1 MEDNQIRSRNPNGSS
16 ASNSNFPQRPRNTNN
31 MYQNNPVSSNLKR
44 KSQFENSDNE
54 AAKKTRNDNI
64 GSLKLPGTRVPHYI
78 ARTLRETL
86 KTALN
91 SNASGFPGS
100 QPVSFQKK
108 HFDDLMNENFFV
120 CEKSDGTR
128 ALMLITFLENKQQ
141 VFMVD
146 RHNNFW
152 NVPNI
157 IFPLPFSDPHKI
169 HFHNNTVIDG
179 EYICDTESDGTNTYR
194 YMAFDLLSVNGKNC
208 LEKPLDKRLG
218 HLHDFV
224 FKPYTKFLSIS
235 PSLKSKAA
243 FSFEMKYMEFS
254 YGLVKVLDQVI
265 PKLKHKNDG
274 LIFTSVS
281 SPYVI
286 GSCEKILKWK
296 PADENS
302 VDFKLSIEK
311 NDSDSDLPIF
321 RLLVWKGK
329 DIYDHFGYLDVS
341 EEEWKSLS
349 QVENLDQ
356 SIIEVTVDK
365 KKLPDL
371 VWKFMRI
378 RDDKP
383 NGNFIDI
390 VYKIISSI
398 RDGVTAK
405 ELKDIAP
412 NIRTEWK
419 NRQKNSKPGQT

>member
-1 MEDNQIRSRNPNGSS
+1 
-16 ASNSNFPQRPRNTNN
+16 
-31 MYQNNPVSSNLKR
+31 NNPVSSNLKR

-218 HLHDFV
+218 
-224 FKPYTKFLSIS
+224 PYTKFLSIS